1 MFNWRYWPY
10 LVTSKSSNV
19 GDGQLHAKTRSH
31 ILVFAFQYFPAISS
45 KHRLFL
51 GAISD
56 TMQKLRLKS
65 FCDVG
70 IRPSKISIL
79 LLLRIFDIIYMEK
92 NYFRKTEI
100 RTKVQSKTNNWCKFH
115 VDAKK
120 KNWLLKLGLV
130 SKKLSKR
137 LKTEKLITIQGVNF
151 SNFLLALSPLL
162 SSSTSRT
169 RWLRTPQTPTNFW
182 LR

>member
-92 NYFRKTEI
+92 NYFFC
-100 RTKVQSKTNNWCKFH
+100 NNWCKFH